1 MNGSKEEAQ
10 TSQNDFERVV
20 FEAMQQ
26 GGWILPQTVEE
37 VRQAEEELAANP
49 VELTPGLT
57 DPYAVLDKPHRRI
70 RLGGQ
75 LEVGRDSIL
84 EQNLAQAAREGEGIP
99 PEVKEQ
105 MRKDREAAENQKDG

>member
-1 MNGSKEEAQ
+1 MNENKDKAQ
-10 TSQNDFERVV
+10 TSQGDFERAV
-20 FEAMQQ
+20 FEAMRR

-37 VRQAEEELAANP
+37 VRRAEEELAANP
-49 VELTPGLT
+49 VELPPGLA
-57 DPYAVLDKPHRRI
+57 DPYAVLDQPHRRI

-105 MRKDREAAENQKDG
+105 MRKDREAAENEKDG